1 MTSFSHSIILA
12 SCFIFL
18 SNSKSEEEFYKMD
31 EMTRLFSPSCW
42 VPGKSRDEVMNEFF
56 AGIREAYDSLMS
68 NDTIQKDLDIPYGP
82 DENQKIDVFGEVQD
96 NLLVFFH
103 GGYWVE
109 GDRKFCLTP
118 VPATL
123 DSGFAFASMGYGLA
137 TNGRNLSDC
146 VSDAVKGVEFL
157 LQKYP
162 NVSNIYIGGHSA
174 GAHLAFQA
182 TVKVRNPRIKGLL
195 LFAGVYFLEELV
207 GTEIGNAINLTI
219 DQAKLNSC
227 DPTLLDGMAIRTTV
241 FVGGLEAPKLIEQ
254 NVEFVKRRRGILKVC
269 FDKF

>member
-1 MTSFSHSIILA
+1 
-12 SCFIFL
+12 
-18 SNSKSEEEFYKMD
+18 MD

-56 AGIREAYDSLMS
+56 AGIMEAYDSLMS
-68 NDTIQKDLDIPYGP
+68 NNTIQKDLDIPYGP
-82 DENQKIDVFGEVQD
+82 DENQKVDVYGDVQD
-96 NLLVFFH
+96 NLLIFFH

-109 GDRKFCLTP
+109 GDRKYCLTP

-123 DSGFAFASMGYGLA
+123 DGGFAFASLGYGLA
-137 TNGRNLSDC
+137 TNGRTLSDC

-162 NVSNIYIGGHSA
+162 NASNIHIGGHSA

-182 TVKVRNPRIKGLL
+182 AVKVHSPSIKGLL

-227 DPTLLDGMAIRTTV
+227 DPTLLDGMFLRKSV
-241 FVGGLEAPKLIEQ
+241 FVGGLEAPKLIVQ
-254 NVEFVKRRRGILKVC
+254 NVEFVKGRRGILKQ
-269 FDKF
+269 FPLLSHYTLMTQMWNDYSMIKFGLGVE